1 MNEIVK
7 SPKKSFFRKKKT
19 YFIILAVILVAI
31 GSYFWYA
38 RSKSANQKV
47 QYVTTTAK
55 KGIFTASVSAS
66 GSIIVEQSASVD
78 PDIKGTVS
86 NLSVSVGDQVKKG
99 QLLFNIVND
108 QLGIDVN
115 KGKTSYVTAQAAVD
129 SAKASLKSIK
139 KNDTSLHENKLSAEK
154 KLDAAKQNLANSLAS
169 LNYTKQQADKRN
181 VISPINGTVN
191 KVKVKNG
198 DNLGASSSTHVAPI
212 IIGDLST
219 LEAQVQVNEVDIPN
233 VKVGQKATLTFDAL
247 PEFTDTGKVISVD
260 ALGTTTQGVVTYNV
274 TISLDSLDP
283 RIKPDMSVNATII
296 TSAKEGVVTV
306 PLSAVKTQNGK
317 TYVEVLKNNVLTR
330 VTVQTGASNDTDTQ
344 IISGINAGD
353 KVVTQTVNPNAST
366 PATTSKQRNNRNFR
380 FIGG

>member
-1 MNEIVK
+1 MNGIVK
-7 SPKKSFFRKKKT
+7 PPKKSFFRKKKT
-19 YFIILAVILVAI
+19 YFIILAVILAAI

-47 QYVTTTAK
+47 KYVTATAQ

-78 PDIKGTVS
+78 PDINGIVS

-108 QLGIDVN
+108 KLGIDVN
-115 KGKTSYVTAQAAVD
+115 KAKASYVTAQAAVD

-139 KNDTSLHENKLSAEK
+139 KSDTSLHENKLAAEK
-154 KLDAAKQNLANSLAS
+154 NLDATKQNLANSLAS

-181 VISPINGTVN
+181 VTSPINGTVN

-212 IIGDLST
+212 IIGDLNT

-233 VKVGQKATLTFDAL
+233 VKVGQKSTLTFDAL
-247 PEFTDTGKVISVD
+247 SEFTDTGKVISVD

-317 TYVEVLKNNVLTR
+317 TYVGVLKNNVLTQ
-330 VTVQTGASNDTDTQ
+330 VTVQTGMSNDTDTQ

-366 PATTSKQRNNRNFR
+366 PATTSKQRSNRNFK